1 MAAEE
6 EVIILEE
13 GEEGGGTAESFNEQ
27 ESPTSETPGR
37 KKRKL
42 LFLLG
47 GIGVL
52 LLLMVA
58 ALVLLLAKKEKP
70 PIEKVDTAGIA
81 KKIKSSEKVR
91 PLATPSQIER
101 MIKKANLLY
110 ERGNKKE
117 ALSLF
122 EQIATYSASISYYNL
137 GVAQMKQ
144 ERYDEAIESF
154 KRAIKNGENRCISA
168 INAAA
173 CALHLGDRKR
183 FEYYLQIAEGNL
195 ADSYNSSLYSY
206 LYALINY
213 YKGNYFELLSAATH
227 PVSKSYDKELNQIG
241 AIGFTVFNRP
251 LKAIDMLERSAT
263 PRDFLVLGQL
273 YAQIGDYPVAVQYL
287 QRALHESDYPLE
299 SRKSLALV
307 ELKNM
312 MPQRASE
319 ILQKMKSDFKGRGEK
334 LYPIRTKLRPSVYD
348 IQAAQRR
355 YAITEMINPP
365 NAYRL
370 LFEFAPFKVFN
381 ATQTINYIKKGNA
394 SIYVDETPEATKYL
408 KRSSSISR
416 VNLKISKAIGAA
428 IDYRLRKA
436 KALLQDALK
445 HYPNHSILHY
455 NLGLTYAKLGNFSK
469 AHKHFL
475 RSYHLDATNYL
486 SAIFALMCE
495 KLTGKPIPQIEQFVN
510 DDLSQIEKPTET
522 ERFYRT
528 LFYFYRG
535 DISAA
540 TKWVQ
545 SEHSNRP
552 IYLLLDIL
560 VSSSQGMWKRAQKS
574 AKKLRDR
581 LRDDL
586 LSHLLYLQIRYRNE
600 DIKQFSIKVQR
611 YLKKH
616 PLNLDAVY
624 YGSAFTRENYI
635 ALRFVT
641 GTLYR
646 FNHRLEQK
654 LLREV
659 EDPVGIV
666 EALALSD
673 IFLKQYEKAYV
684 LFNQL
689 VDKYNMQDSRTLFLA
704 AVASVGAGHPANA
717 SALLELS
724 KLTDPNNLESRYALG
739 LLYLEQGNT
748 DAAIIQ
754 FSKIPDGACKPDYFD
769 FEIKDFG
776 KIAPAPASP
785 SAPNR

>member
-1 MAAEE
+1 MAEE

-13 GEEGGGTAESFNEQ
+13 GEEGEPSETSE
-27 ESPTSETPGR
+27 ESPPASSEEEER
-37 KKRKL
+37 KKRKKL

-47 GIGVL
+47 GIGFL

-58 ALVLLLAKKEKP
+58 ALVAVLTKKEP
-70 PIEKVDTAGIA
+70 SDIEKVNTSAIA
-81 KKIKSSEKVR
+81 EKIKSSEKVK

-101 MIKKANLLY
+101 MIQKANILY
-110 ERGNKKE
+110 DRGNKKE
-117 ALSLF
+117 ALTLF

-137 GVAQMKQ
+137 GVAQMRQ
-144 ERYDEAIESF
+144 ERWEEAIQSF
-154 KRAIKNGENRCISA
+154 KKAIRNGENRSISA

-183 FEYYLQIAEGNL
+183 FDYYLQIAEANL

-213 YKGNYFELLSAATH
+213 YKGNYFEILSAVNH
-227 PVSKSYDKELNQIG
+227 PTSKNYNKELNQMG
-241 AIGFTVFNRP
+241 AIGYEVFGRT
-251 LKAIDMLERSAT
+251 LKAIDLMERSAT
-263 PRDFLVLGQL
+263 SHDALLLGQL
-273 YAQIGDYPVAVQYL
+273 YARIGDYPVSVQYL
-287 QRALHESDYPLE
+287 QKALMESDKPVE

-307 ELKNM
+307 QLKNM
-312 MPQRASE
+312 MPQRASD
-319 ILQKMKSDFKGRGEK
+319 ILLKMKKDFGEK
-334 LYPIRTKLRPSVYD
+334 GETLYPIRTKLRASVYD

-355 YAITEMINPP
+355 YAVTEMITPP

-408 KRSSSISR
+408 SRSSSISR
-416 VNLKISKAIGAA
+416 VNLQISKAIKAA

-436 KALLQDALK
+436 NRMLEEALK
-445 HYPNHSILHY
+445 QYPNHSILHY
-455 NLGLTYAKLGNFSK
+455 NLGLTYAKLGNYSK
-469 AHKHFL
+469 AHRHFL
-475 RSYHLDATNYL
+475 RSYHLDSTNYL

-495 KLTGKPIPQIEQFVN
+495 SLTGKPIPQIEQFVN
-510 DDLSQIEKPTET
+510 DDLSQMHNPTEV
-522 ERFYRT
+522 ERFYQA

-535 DISAA
+535 NLSAA
-540 TKWVQ
+540 TKWIRTP
-545 SEHSNRP
+545 HANRP
-552 IYLLLDIL
+552 IYLLLDVLIAAG
-560 VSSSQGMWKRAQKS
+560 QGIWERAEES
-574 AKKLRDR
+574 VKKLRDR
-581 LRDDL
+581 MRDDVL
-586 LSHLLYLQIRYRNE
+586 ANLLYMQVRYRNE
-600 DIKQFSIKVQR
+600 EIKQFSIRVQQ

-646 FNHRLEQK
+646 FNEKLEMK
-654 LLREV
+654 LLRELD
-659 EDPVGIV
+659 DPVGII

-673 IFLKQYEKAYV
+673 IFLQKYEKAYI

-717 SALLELS
+717 SALLELA

-739 LLYLEQGNT
+739 LLYMEQGNT

-754 FSKIPDGACKPDYFD
+754 FGKIPNGALKPEYFD
-769 FEIKDFG
+769 FEIKG
-776 KIAPAPASP
+776 YRKSG
-785 SAPNR
+785 SLRSQ